1 MKIKCSVLLV
11 ILLLP
16 FAAFCATGTIDSSYT
31 YDYSQPPEFQPSLN
45 SQFTALSC
53 GVTDIMM
60 NPAGIMHVNTIEG
73 AVGVSGFVQNPI
85 RSDENKVY
93 FDDVNMGGIQNS
105 PNSSAFIRLTDDRSA
120 VTAESRPITI
130 NEDYSKGGGIN
141 FFGTTYRFSDWLAVA
156 ISRRRPTTISF
167 DYQMLAP
174 VLVDAKANFRGT
186 SFEAGGA
193 GNYINIRNDGTIE
206 AIINGAAVTSE
217 VPAWSGFLE
226 QGTGEVNWA
235 DGTFDNS
242 ITTDNGVVI
251 TAAAKTGQFSW
262 GLNIMPVNVEL
273 DLDNELSVTSD
284 SNNTNLKFYIP
295 NLDFSSSDEAMYWAT
310 SEVGDPTGYR
320 SIEVETLPGQQI
332 GGAKIAGKYS
342 GSYARM
348 DFGMQWEPA
357 DFFSAGAVYENF
369 NNAVLDL
376 KGVGIV
382 QYVEHRIDTSS
393 QMPTSEGDSY
403 WNPFLGTP
411 THEVDSENVIRNVLA
426 MRSIQIPRK
435 VSFGFA
441 LKKPILLAFDMEEWM
456 NDYTFSSDPG
466 HPDTAHDITL
476 SNISF
481 ARLGVESRIAFLPVI
496 IRGSITGM
504 LKPASN
510 DKATQDSIDD
520 LFKSTPVVP
529 VDGNIYLG
537 FGVLDGEL
545 GVGIGGGGLP
555 LMQALMLDMSSI
567 MKVFY
572 TNIYFMRGNWQIS
585 YLMTMDPVLT
595 GFSSDLSTSS
605 GEESDVKL
613 MSTST
618 LSIGFKF

>member
-1 MKIKCSVLLV
+1 MKIKCSILLV
-11 ILLLP
+11 IFLLP
-16 FAAFCATGTIDSSYT
+16 FAAFCATGTVDSSYT

-45 SQFTALSC
+45 SQFTALSG

-73 AVGVSGFVQNPI
+73 AVGISGFVQNPI

-93 FDDVNMGGIQNS
+93 FDDVDMGGIQNS
-105 PNSSAFIRLTDDRSA
+105 PNSRAAIRLTDDRSA
-120 VTAESRPITI
+120 VTSESRPITI
-130 NEDYSKGGGIN
+130 SEDYSKGGGIN
-141 FFGTTYRFSDWLAVA
+141 FFGMTYRFSDWLAVA
-156 ISRRRPTTISF
+156 ISRRRPTTINF
-167 DYQMLAP
+167 DYKMLAP
-174 VLVDAKANFRGT
+174 VLMDAKANFRGT
-186 SFEAGGA
+186 SFEAGGT
-193 GNYINIRNDGTIE
+193 GNYIQIRNDGTVE
-206 AIINGAAVTSE
+206 AVINGVAVTSE
-217 VPAWSGFLE
+217 VAAWSGFLE
-226 QGTGEVNWA
+226 QGTSEVNWA
-235 DGTFDNS
+235 NGTFDNS
-242 ITTDNGVVI
+242 ITTDNGIVI

-273 DLDNELSVTSD
+273 DLDNELSITSD
-284 SNNTNLKFYIP
+284 SNNSNLKFYIP
-295 NLDFSSSDEAMYWAT
+295 NLDFSSSEEATFWAT
-310 SEVGDPTGYR
+310 SEVGDPSGY
-320 SIEVETLPGQQI
+320 SSMEVETLPGQQI

-348 DFGMQWEPA
+348 DLGMQWEPA

-369 NNAVLDL
+369 NNAVLEL
-376 KGVGIV
+376 KGVGVI

-393 QMPTSEGDSY
+393 KMPTAEGASY
-403 WNPFLGTP
+403 WNPFLDNP
-411 THEVDSENVIRNVLA
+411 THEADAESVIKNTLA
-426 MRSIQIPRK
+426 MHPIQLPRK
-435 VSFGFA
+435 IKFGAA
-441 LKKPILLAFDMEEWM
+441 LKKPILLAFDMEEWL
-456 NDYTFSSDPG
+456 NDYKFSSDRG
-466 HPDTAHDITL
+466 HPETAHDITL
-476 SNISF
+476 GNISF
-481 ARLGVESRIAFLPVI
+481 TRIGVESRIAMLPMI

-504 LKPASN
+504 LKPSSD
-510 DKATQDSIDD
+510 DKDTQDGIDD

-537 FGVLDGEL
+537 FGVWDGEL
-545 GVGIGGGGLP
+545 GIGAGGGGLP

-595 GFSSDLSTSS
+595 GFSSDISTSS

-618 LSIGFKF
+618 LSLGFKF